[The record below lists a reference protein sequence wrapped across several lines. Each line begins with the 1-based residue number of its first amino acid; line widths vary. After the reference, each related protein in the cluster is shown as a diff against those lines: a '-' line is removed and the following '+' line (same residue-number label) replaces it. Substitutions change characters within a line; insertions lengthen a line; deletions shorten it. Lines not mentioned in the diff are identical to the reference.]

1 MQVGN
6 LVRLKN
12 IPEVLGSH
20 PHLSSDSVGLVIEWN
35 AGGRTLSTKPHHQS
49 GDGSVLWNGHADW
62 DIQYEEDLEVIS
74 ETR

>member
-12 IPEVLGSH
+12 IPEVIYTHRVDNVNAESI
-20 PHLSSDSVGLVIEWN
+20 GLIVEWN
-35 AGGRTLSTKPHHQS
+35 PVPRSGFDNG
-49 GDGSVLWNGHADW
+49 GDGFVFWNGHQDTCVE
-62 DIQYEEDLEVIS
+62 YEEDLEVIS